1 MKYLL
6 LIVLLVAAVITAG
19 CVGGNQ
25 NTPVTPTPQIV
36 YTTVF
41 VTPTPTPN
49 PSPTTPICE
58 HKCTDTCLLDYEI
71 CAYEKLKKEGITDCI
86 SCIGNY
92 NNPVYPQCHTIARYN
107 AEIRAK
113 NECMGFTPTPTTR

>member
-6 LIVLLVAAVITAG
+6 FIVLLGAVLITAG

-25 NTPVTPTPQIV
+25 NTGVTPIPTQ
-36 YTTVF
+36 TVI
-41 VTPTPTPN
+41 VTPTPTPA
-49 PSPTTPICE
+49 PSNPICE

-71 CAYEKLKKEGITDCI
+71 CAYEKLKKQGITDCI

-92 NNPVYPQCHTIARYN
+92 NNPAYPQCHTIARYN

-113 NECMGFTPTPTTR
+113 NECMGYTPTPITR